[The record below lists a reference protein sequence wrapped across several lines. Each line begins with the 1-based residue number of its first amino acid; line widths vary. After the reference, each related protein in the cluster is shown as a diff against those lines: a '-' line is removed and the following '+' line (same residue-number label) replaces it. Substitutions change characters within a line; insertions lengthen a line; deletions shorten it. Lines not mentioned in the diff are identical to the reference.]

1 MLAPDVGLCTGY
13 KGFIFLCWPLN
24 NPKQVY
30 NSTREISNPNKK
42 VSVRIP
48 PRGYAKQESKFGR
61 QFPQNTENLTKY
73 LTIYDQKSLIIA
85 GNKTPDAQKFFFQ
98 QYPLSNNPRRPT
110 TASTLTLPPPVALTF
125 SHFFLE
131 SFSLSV
137 DKILNSPR

>member
-42 VSVRIP
+42 VSVTIP

-61 QFPQNTENLTKY
+61 QLPQNTENLTKY

-85 GNKTPDAQKFFFQ
+85 GNKTPDAQKFFFFSSPPFQ
-98 QYPLSNNPRRPT
+98 QPETTNNSFHFNVATSRR
-110 TASTLTLPPPVALTF
+110 ANFFSFLFRVIFPV
-125 SHFFLE
+125 
-131 SFSLSV
+131 
-137 DKILNSPR
+137 R